1 MQTINIYLPHDLR
14 QQIQLRAERDK
25 KPQAQVIREL
35 LEKGM
40 QVEKPPMSGEGL
52 LKIARLAVK
61 GAPPDFSENIDT
73 YLYEKP

>member
-1 MQTINIYLPHDLR
+1 
-14 QQIQLRAERDK
+14 
-25 KPQAQVIREL
+25 VIREL